1 MEERT
6 FLDLTPRQVRLL
18 ELVSGVSEQAGGQTR
33 QLMKDAA
40 MLQRWTDL
48 PDPAALEGIGVPDSG
63 QLDSTRTWYRE
74 SRLPGL
80 IKSIYMQIG
89 RAHV

>member
-33 QLMKDAA
+33 
-40 MLQRWTDL
+40 
-48 PDPAALEGIGVPDSG
+48 
-63 QLDSTRTWYRE
+63 
-74 SRLPGL
+74 
-80 IKSIYMQIG
+80 
-89 RAHV
+89 